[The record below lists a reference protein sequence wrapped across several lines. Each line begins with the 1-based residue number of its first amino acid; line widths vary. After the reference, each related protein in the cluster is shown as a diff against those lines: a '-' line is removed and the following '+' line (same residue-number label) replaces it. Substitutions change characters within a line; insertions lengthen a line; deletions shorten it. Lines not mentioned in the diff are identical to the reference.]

1 MRLNHSELDAI
12 RATLRAVD
20 TAGRV
25 FLYGSRADD
34 TRRGGD
40 IDIFLEASRPID
52 LKTTLTTQH
61 LLTAA
66 CDTRVDLLVKSPGDE
81 DMPIHQIA
89 RRGVPL

>member
-1 MRLNHSELDAI
+1 MRLNHAELDAI

-20 TAGRV
+20 PAGRI

-34 TRRGGD
+34 ARRGGD
-40 IDIFLEASRPID
+40 IDVFLDASRPID
-52 LKTTLTTQH
+52 LKTALTTQV
-61 LLTAA
+61 LLSAA
-66 CDTRVDLLVKSPGDE
+66 CDTKVDLLVKSPGEE